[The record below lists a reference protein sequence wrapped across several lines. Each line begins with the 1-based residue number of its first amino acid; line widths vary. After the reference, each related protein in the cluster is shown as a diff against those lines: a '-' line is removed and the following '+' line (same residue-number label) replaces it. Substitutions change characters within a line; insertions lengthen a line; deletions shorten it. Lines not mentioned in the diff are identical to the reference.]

1 MSAKPY
7 TAEELAELR
16 MGASEGLAGPTVSR
30 ALATIDA
37 VTAERDEVRLRLAQ
51 AEEARDVERA
61 GAMHA
66 QLESSELRE
75 AARALLDILTARE
88 GGRQCND
95 CYALATVADPLPR
108 GGFTFHCDKHARPP
122 AEEWEDDPQE
132 SHPTKSAPSLHRLRS
147 LIGARKTAVAEK
159 DRDGLREAVEAL
171 LADLENRDGDWP
183 TWCNMP
189 RCRRLAMLNDG
200 DQFACDEHQGMLVA
214 GDTEDQSY
222 APALR
227 RLRALVEVKP

>member
-7 TAEELAELR
+7 TPEELAELR
-16 MGASEGLAGPTVSR
+16 MGASEGLAGLTVSR
-30 ALATIDA
+30 LLATLA
-37 VTAERDEVRLRLAQ
+37 VIEQERDE
-51 AEEARDVERA
+51 ARRGRD
-61 GAMHA
+61 
-66 QLESSELRE
+66 ELRE
-75 AARALLDILTARE
+75 ASRELLDILAARE

-132 SHPTKSAPSLHRLRS
+132 SHPTKSAQSLHRLRS

-227 RLRALVEVKP
+227 RLRALAEVKP

>member
-37 VTAERDEVRLRLAQ
+37 VTAERNEVRLRLAQ

-75 AARALLDILTARE
+75 AARALL
-88 GGRQCND
+88 
-95 CYALATVADPLPR
+95 
-108 GGFTFHCDKHARPP
+108 
-122 AEEWEDDPQE
+122 
-132 SHPTKSAPSLHRLRS
+132 
-147 LIGARKTAVAEK
+147 
-159 DRDGLREAVEAL
+159 
-171 LADLENRDGDWP
+171 ADLENNDSDAVM
-183 TWCNMP
+183 WCEAHADSEDEYCCLRP
-189 RCRRLAMLNDG
+189 ATQKFLYDSL
-200 DQFACDEHQGMLVA
+200 CDEHAAEHIAEHPRLELRPR
-214 GDTEDQSY
+214 DLSY